1 MTDKYVE
8 HYYGLTDNSR
18 SIVKFDATVKKE
30 GVLWTSDR
38 KIDSWA
44 SSKCRF
50 YMILLIVSGKERR
63 ETVEYE

>member
-1 MTDKYVE
+1 MTE
-8 HYYGLTDNSR
+8 NSR

-30 GVLWTSDR
+30 GILWVSDR

-50 YMILLIVSGKERR
+50 YMIMLIVSGKERR
-63 ETVEYE
+63 ETVEYEERK